1 MIDNKNITV
10 VIQGPVVSSNDR
22 AMDEGITQKAISSIR
37 HNLPGST
44 IILSTWHG
52 QPIEGLDIDEL
63 VLNDDP
69 GGNIIEYNTSG
80 KPVFVNENRQI
91 VSTKNGLHKVT
102 TEYAIKLRSDNFL
115 SSDNFKA
122 MFEKYKK
129 RASQYELFEER
140 VVINS
145 MFTREVS
152 RGFATAFHPSDFF
165 YFGKTNDLLKLWDLP
180 LFDDYK
186 IDHTKLGCI
195 QYHGYPYYRLS
206 CEQRIFLSALKNN
219 FGIEHNINH
228 LNDTNRQLTEISK
241 LTFANNFIVASAK
254 EIGLGLCYKFES
266 SKRQKQKA
274 DTITYLDY
282 AGWKRL
288 YNRHCDNTFDLE
300 EHPLLSQYLKV
311 KRLLLISPKAIQSWF
326 RVFKRKLFS

>member
-1 MIDNKNITV
+1 MNIIDNKHITV
-10 VIQGPVVSSNDR
+10 VIQGPVIASNDR

-37 HNLPGST
+37 DHLPGST
-44 IILSTWHG
+44 IILSTWYG

-122 MFEKYKK
+122 LLIKYKK
-129 RASQYELFEER
+129 RASQCELFEER

-152 RGFATAFHPSDFF
+152 RGFATVFHPSDFF
-165 YFGKTNDLLKLWDLP
+165 YFGKTNDLRGK
-180 LFDDYK
+180 K
-186 IDHTKLGCI
+186 
-195 QYHGYPYYRLS
+195 S
-206 CEQRIFLSALKNN
+206 
-219 FGIEHNINH
+219 
-228 LNDTNRQLTEISK
+228 
-241 LTFANNFIVASAK
+241 
-254 EIGLGLCYKFES
+254 
-266 SKRQKQKA
+266 
-274 DTITYLDY
+274 
-282 AGWKRL
+282 
-288 YNRHCDNTFDLE
+288 
-300 EHPLLSQYLKV
+300 
-311 KRLLLISPKAIQSWF
+311 
-326 RVFKRKLFS
+326 